1 MKTFIFIRYI
11 YTVIF
16 ITIINLVVSSI
27 SFFYVLFNEEPFRY
41 LVIFSFW
48 IGLSLISLISL
59 YKWYNNFLS
68 RDLLMSQLPNI
79 TEDFGEGHSTRY
91 IQELYLSGEA
101 QELVD
106 LLLPVR
112 SLVNNIISMI
122 YSFKLEQDTLE
133 ALLEAMADGVL
144 LVDAEGR
151 ILRMNSA
158 ASQLLQIDSDQ
169 LKSNRSFMGLVF
181 DHELANLVN
190 LALENNSIAQDE
202 IESKQDYGRYSNTY
216 TKFN

>member
-1 MKTFIFIRYI
+1 MHNGAK
-11 YTVIF
+11 
-16 ITIINLVVSSI
+16 
-27 SFFYVLFNEEPFRY
+27 
-41 LVIFSFW
+41 
-48 IGLSLISLISL
+48 
-59 YKWYNNFLS
+59 
-68 RDLLMSQLPNI
+68 I

-91 IQELYLSGEA
+91 IQELYLSGET

-122 YSFKLEQDTLE
+122 YTFKLEQDTLE

-158 ASQLLQIDSDQ
+158 ASQLLNIDSDQ
-169 LKSNRSFMGLVF
+169 LKSNKSFMGLVF

-202 IESKQDYGRYSNTY
+202 IELLRPSKIMDAIVTPIQNSTNREVVITLHDLTEIRRINT
-216 TKFN
+216 TRKEFVNLSLIHI